1 MSLGVTSIKRPVLT
15 LVMSTFLL
23 LLGWLGLR
31 QMGIREYPMI
41 DPPIVG
47 VSTNYKGASA
57 EVMDNQ
63 VTQVLEQSLNG
74 IDGIRTISSQSRDE
88 KSSISIEFDL
98 SVDLE
103 RAANDVRDRVSRA
116 VRNLPTDIIPPTVA
130 KADANANPVVV
141 YTVQSNT
148 RNLLDLNDQAVH
160 LQEKLQTIPGV
171 SEVRIWGERRY
182 AMRLRL
188 DPIRLAASN
197 LAPLDVKNA
206 VTNENVELPGG
217 QIEGNTVSMAL
228 QARTGLRTPDEFRRI
243 VVKSTD
249 GRILRLQDL
258 GRVDL
263 SSENERT
270 ILRGNGRPMVG
281 LAVIPQPGSDQI
293 EIVNETRRRLEQLRR
308 DLPPDV
314 QVLQAFDNTQ
324 FVRKALSEVGETIAI
339 AFLLVLAVIFVFLR
353 DWRSTL
359 IPLLAIPVSLVGVF
373 FFAWLLGFSINVL
386 TLLGVVLSIGMVVDD
401 AIVVLENIYGH
412 IEKGLSP
419 RQAAIKGVDEIFFA
433 VLSTTLVLCAVFT
446 PLLFLPGFTGRLFR
460 EFGFVVGGSVL
471 LSGFVALTLAAML
484 SSRFLRPHGED
495 NRFHHA
501 TEPFFVWMTTSYR
514 NLLGRFLAKRWLAI
528 PIVIVAMSIA
538 ALAYQALPRE
548 LAPLEDRNAFTVMVT
563 GHEGATF
570 DFMDRVMRKLT
581 DSAIA
586 QTPDAGTILSIT
598 SPGFAGSTNA
608 GQLRVYLKPSD
619 ERERSQDAIAQAYT
633 KKILPKLA
641 GVRAFA
647 TQEQTIKT
655 GSGSGSGLPV
665 QIVIQSSEMDSLRS
679 VLPKFLA
686 AARQDSTFTTVDVD
700 LKFTRP
706 QLDIT
711 VNRDK
716 LRLANV
722 TPMDVAQALQL
733 AFGEQVWGTFL
744 RDGNQY
750 NVIGELDSASR
761 TDPRSVDQV
770 NVRSSTGKMVP
781 LGSLLEIKE
790 TSVPPQRY
798 RFNRWFSATISA
810 SPAPGKTVGDGN
822 HAMTRIAKE
831 LLGPSYRTEF
841 TGTSRD
847 FAESSKSTGQVF
859 LLAILI
865 VYLILAAQFESFRDP
880 FTILLTVPLALSGA
894 LGALWLTG
902 NTLNLFSQIGLVLLV
917 GLVTK
922 NGILI
927 VEFANQRRRAGLPP
941 TQAVLEASA
950 ARLRPILMTTLAT
963 LLGILPVALAL
974 GAASQSR
981 VPMGVAVVGGLL
993 SALFL
998 TLLVVP
1004 AVYTMI
1010 APKEMP
1016 LED

>member
-23 LLGWLGLR
+23 LLGWLGVR

-41 DPPIVG
+41 DPPIVN
-47 VSTNYKGASA
+47 VATVYKGASA

-88 KSSISIEFDL
+88 RSNISVEFDL
-98 SVDLE
+98 GADLE

-116 VRNLPTDIIPPTVA
+116 VRSLPTDITPPTVA
-130 KADANANPVVV
+130 KADANASPVVV
-141 YTVQSNT
+141 YTVQSDA
-148 RNLLDLNDQAVH
+148 RGLLDLNDQAVR
-160 LQEKLQTIPGV
+160 LQEKLQTVPGV
-171 SEVRIWGERRY
+171 SEVRVWGERKY

-188 DPIRLAASN
+188 DPLRLATAG
-197 LAPLDVKNA
+197 LVPQDVKDAVSAENA
-206 VTNENVELPGG
+206 ELPGG
-217 QIEGNTVSMAL
+217 QIEGKSVSLAL
-228 QARTGLRTPDEFRRI
+228 QARTGLRTPEEFRRV
-243 VVKSTD
+243 VVKAAD
-249 GRILRLQDL
+249 GRILRLEDV
-258 GRVDL
+258 GRVEL

-270 ILRGNGRPMVG
+270 LLRGNGRPMIA

-293 EIVNETRRRLEQLRR
+293 AIVDEVERRLGQLRR

-314 QVLQAFDNTQ
+314 QVKQAFDNTQ
-324 FVRKALSEVGETIAI
+324 FVRKALFEVGETVLI

-359 IPLLAIPVSLVGVF
+359 IPLIAIPVSLLGVF

-401 AIVVLENIYGH
+401 AIVVLENIYAH
-412 IEKGLSP
+412 IENGLSP
-419 RQAAIKGVDEIFFA
+419 RQAAMKGVDEIFFA

-495 NRFHHA
+495 NRLHRA
-501 TEPFFVWMTTSYR
+501 TEPFFVWMTSSYR
-514 NLLGRFLAKRWLAI
+514 KQLAWFLAHRWIAI
-528 PIVIVAMSIA
+528 PMVVGAMLVAM
-538 ALAYQALPRE
+538 LAYRALPRE
-548 LAPLEDRNAFTVMVT
+548 LAPMEDRNAFTVLVT

-570 DFMDRVMRKLT
+570 DYMDRVMRGLT

-586 QTPDAGTILSIT
+586 QTPEARTIMSIT
-598 SPGFAGSTNA
+598 SPGWAGNVNA
-608 GQLRVYLKPSD
+608 GQMRVYLVPAG
-619 ERERSQDAIAQAYT
+619 ERDRTQAQIAQHYT
-633 KKILPKLA
+633 GKILPKLA

-655 GSGSGSGLPV
+655 GSGSSLPV
-665 QIVIQSSEMDSLRS
+665 QIVLQSSDMDSLRAA
-679 VLPKFLA
+679 LPAFLA
-686 AARQDSTFTTVDVD
+686 AARQDTTFATVDVD

-706 QLDIT
+706 QLDIS
-711 VNRDK
+711 VDRDK
-716 LRLANV
+716 LRLV
-722 TPMDVAQALQL
+722 GVSPMDVAQALQM
-733 AFGEQVWGTFL
+733 AFGEQNWGTFL
-744 RDGNQY
+744 KDGKQY

-761 TDPRSVDQV
+761 DTPGALDRIQLRSNAGD
-770 NVRSSTGKMVP
+770 MIP
-781 LGSLLEIKE
+781 LGALVKVTE
-790 TSVPPQRY
+790 TSVPPQRF
-798 RFNRWFSATISA
+798 RFNRWFSATVSA
-810 SPAPGKTVGDGN
+810 SPAPGYTVGDGN
-822 HAMTRIAKE
+822 EAMLRIAKTT
-831 LLGPSYRTEF
+831 LGPSFRTEF
-841 TGTSRD
+841 VGTSRD

-859 LLAILI
+859 LLAVLI

-941 TQAVLEASA
+941 GPAVLEAA
-950 ARLRPILMTTLAT
+950 TARLRPILMTTLAT

-981 VPMGVAVVGGLL
+981 VPMGIAVVGGLL
-993 SALFL
+993 TALAL
-998 TLLVVP
+998 TLVVVP

-1010 APKEMP
+1010 APREMP